1 MIGLLTLVGV
11 IVLGFGILTERALG
25 QSSLFV
31 TSHLVIGGS
40 CLVGAAVLAL
50 LRIGR
55 SQQPALRA
63 PLLRALGGLGLAL
76 GLAVGVYGSAAWLDI
91 RFDWTFEGQF
101 QLAEATESILSDLP
115 EPLEL
120 TLYFDAGDP
129 RIRNTRLL
137 LEEMARQREVTV
149 RVREIDQHPSD
160 EERYGLGS
168 SNSVVARLGEAWAL
182 VDRPTEGALFSA
194 ISGLVRQ
201 EKKVVYVSVGA
212 GEGDLEKSDDG
223 GYSGLFIAL
232 ESEGYLP
239 RPLPLALAAEI
250 PPDAEA
256 LLTLAPRR
264 QLPAMALT
272 ALQSYVEGGGRWVA
286 FVEPDVDSGIESV
299 LTHFGITPQPG
310 FIIDPAS
317 GPIEGDPP
325 GYNPVASAYSK
336 HPVTRGLESNRM
348 TFFRGARALSLR
360 KAQPDDRLRSVVHTS
375 GEAWIDPAPDRN
387 HSSMDLPTPPPG
399 VRGNYQTLVAV
410 GEIKRKGPAA
420 RIVVFGDADIA
431 SNRSLTAL
439 YNLDLVMNAI
449 HWATE
454 QESAISIRPKA
465 GGRQLVQF
473 PVPLQTSLQAFYG
486 VGLLVPECLLILG
499 GLVWLRQREA

>member
-1 MIGLLTLVGV
+1 MIGALTVVGV
-11 IVLGFGILTERALG
+11 IALSFGILTERALG

-31 TSHLVIGGS
+31 TFHLVIGGL
-40 CLVGAAVLAL
+40 CLAGAAVVGLM
-50 LRIGR
+50 RIGR
-55 SQQPALRA
+55 TRQPALRA
-63 PLLRALGGLGLAL
+63 PLLRALLGLILAL
-76 GLAVGVYGSAAWLDI
+76 AGAFGVYGAAAWLDL

-101 QLAEATESILSDLP
+101 ELAEATESILNALP
-115 EPLEL
+115 EPLAL
-120 TLYFDAGDP
+120 TLYSDTGDP

-137 LEEMARQREVTV
+137 LEEMARNGDVTV
-149 RVREIDQHPSD
+149 RVREIEEHPSD

-168 SNSVVARLGEAWAL
+168 SNSVVVSLGDAWTL
-182 VDRPTEGALFSA
+182 VERPNEGTLYSA

-201 EKKVVYVSVGA
+201 ERRIIYVTVGA
-212 GEGDLEKSDDG
+212 GEGNLEKSDDG
-223 GYSGLFIAL
+223 GYSGLHIAL
-232 ESEGYLP
+232 ESEGYAP

-250 PPDAEA
+250 PPDAA
-256 LLTLAPRR
+256 AILTLAPRR
-264 QLPAMALT
+264 RMPARALS
-272 ALQSYVEGGGRWVA
+272 ALQSYVEAGGRWIA
-286 FVEPDVDSGIESV
+286 FVEPNVDSGIESV
-299 LTHFGITPQPG
+299 LTHFGITPEPG
-310 FIIDPAS
+310 FVIDPSS

-325 GYNPVASAYSK
+325 GYNPVTSAYSQ
-336 HPVTRGLESNRM
+336 HPVTQGLDSNRM

-360 KAQPDDRLRSVVHTS
+360 KAQPNDRLRSVVHTS
-375 GEAWIDPAPDRN
+375 GEAWIDLAPDRN
-387 HSSMDLPTPPPG
+387 IFSMDLPTPPPG

-410 GEIKRKGPAA
+410 GEIKRDGPPA

-454 QESAISIRPKA
+454 EESAISIRPKA
-465 GGRQLVQF
+465 GGRQLIQF